1 MKKKSLFVLSV
12 LLLAIGMFAGCGS
25 GTDRTSTESYQAL
38 AKGDSA
44 LTETSVPAE
53 APSVEG
59 STEESKSENSLH
71 KFDITQDVLFTYE
84 YDTNEE
90 PSKII
95 AKDNDAEYAVTKT
108 TYDKDGH
115 LTLLEAQNKL
125 KAEYNTK
132 GQIVA
137 VERGSDSY
145 TITYNSTTGFI
156 TVVCKKPNDRY
167 HSESTTEYDSDFNRI
182 YYEYYYLSSEETYYR
197 GYKEY
202 SNGICSHEWIYD
214 GDGLLKYEKTYH
226 DNGQVSEDYEYN
238 KKGGVIK
245 HNSYDRTGKKI
256 N

>member
-1 MKKKSLFVLSV
+1 MKKKYLFVLSM
-12 LLLAIGMFAGCGS
+12 LLAVGTFTGCGS
-25 GTDRTSTESYQAL
+25 GTDRTSKESYQAQ
-38 AKGDSA
+38 AKGDSVLA
-44 LTETSVPAE
+44 ETSVPAE

-59 STEESKSENSLH
+59 SAEESKSENSLH

-90 PSKII
+90 LSKII
-95 AKDNDAEYAVTKT
+95 AKDNDAEYAVIKT
-108 TYDKDGH
+108 TCDKDGH
-115 LTLLEAQNKL
+115 LTLLEANKL

-145 TITYNSTTGFI
+145 TITYNSTTGYI

-167 HSESTTEYDSDFNRI
+167 HPESTTEYDSDFNPI
-182 YYEYYYLSSEETYYR
+182 YYEYYYLSSEQTYYR
-197 GYKEY
+197 GYREY

-214 GDGLLKYEKTYH
+214 GDELLKYEKTYH

-238 KKGGVIK
+238 KKGGIIK